1 MKHLS
6 PKSGAV
12 GQPVNLAEFTFQF
25 RLVHQLAAMKC
36 RNKQEEEQ
44 FRNGLKQ
51 STRLL
56 QHIHPGMDKQI
67 DKLIDFSFRFYM
79 QKKEEALLGDLQAKR
94 IVSDLRPLFCK
105 EILSLVQLN

>member
-1 MKHLS
+1 MRHIS
-6 PKSGAV
+6 SKSGTIK
-12 GQPVNLAEFTFQF
+12 QPVNLAEFTFQF
-25 RLVHQLAAMKC
+25 RLVHQLAALKS
-36 RNKQEEEQ
+36 RNRNEEEQ

-67 DKLIDFSFRFYM
+67 DKLIDFSFRYYM
-79 QKKEEALLGDLQAKR
+79 EKKEEALLGDLQAKR